1 MDEVLPIEI
10 LSQIF
15 IEAQRS
21 DLYQL
26 SKTFLYVSQSLN
38 VQINFLLKKYGPLD
52 LFSKNGLPKQFP
64 KLFENEKLVLLL
76 YKRSNYSKLPKSS
89 ITLLLEQSCKL
100 GWTDML
106 IELLKGYT
114 FANHSTA
121 KLVKQKSVYIH
132 FDNKNTNF
140 EDFTTSP
147 DQETDIKFFD
157 IKPIVNINSYDNMF
171 LWYAVRY
178 GHLHII
184 KTIYNAHKS
193 VVIKFD
199 TNQNIPR
206 SHLYKNKTFMDLERN
221 KEFCFKL
228 HNSFDFYSGRN
239 DLVQCAIQYNQ
250 LEILKYIIEFMESSS
265 TSRNINRTQSSYNLY
280 NPDEYPEEQNIQ
292 ISEINNNKYII
303 NPNYAILAIKG
314 NSIDVIKYMYDYNYI
329 DLEKNWLDFI
339 ISASEAGSLDII
351 KFLLDI
357 PKRDC
362 LLLTTE
368 NNFSF
373 IESKLLENAIKSN
386 TLEMFKFLLEFYKEK
401 LQLKSCN
408 QSVILYMN
416 SILCLNDMKNPKL
429 SEINIEHLLL
439 LSIQHENEH
448 IFEYVFEKILDK
460 NQNIVFNEQNFA
472 KRNSK
477 NCCWRNIMN
486 METLIFK
493 VLESENYNI
502 IDIITKRMT
511 RCHSA
516 ICKTTTTE
524 KSVTI
529 LFEKLLHF
537 IKKQNFNISK
547 LLINTITQMGSFTT
561 KPTCNKNYQGLDSK
575 SYKES
580 ETHSNS
586 FKDTS
591 CITQNKL
598 QNNLIL
604 LAKTIK
610 YGSFAFLLYVLET
623 IKFYPLQYHNSFK
636 MLISQFRHKSK
647 YLNKNEKLEILE
659 KIKLLGKQFDY
670 SMLDSDDFEFII
682 FEYNQ
687 FEFGKQINRNII
699 EQIPTNFSKR
709 SIRNFNYFIQKRV
722 YHSQKNNFWLLD
734 HLTKKISL
742 EKLLGIGI
750 KTKFPDPALYHI
762 SRNTAFYNNL
772 KPINSITEL
781 KNTLNLFT
789 FSSKFGVEFVCDN
802 LIDQYRDILFYQ
814 SVYGNSILNQIHG
827 ILHSGLMESL
837 KHGHIYI
844 LKEILYFMKEIE
856 NEKCAKHKKDLKTE
870 FSTTST
876 DKNTTS
882 WVCPKYNKNVLEEI
896 KNSKNIALLNAAKF
910 SRKANV
916 VKILLENGALPTY
929 KNCRAFKESI
939 LQKNYQVSKE
949 IIEFYPE
956 IVTRVDMTKLL
967 TDLCLSANPSS
978 LLPINNQIDNSI
990 DSLMNIKDIK
1000 MQRIITLLINNGGSI
1015 LTFIKCQFI
1024 AACKQGKMETIN
1036 NILLFAQRN
1045 KNFSQSKTQI
1055 QVLNNQSIN
1064 TNTFNI
1070 KKLLEFRNYSCL
1082 AYAVYLENFDLCK
1095 KILNLGADPTA
1106 NKSKSLLLA
1115 CNKGNFRIV
1124 ELLLENGACP
1134 NRNKGK
1140 AFTVSVLGGYYEI
1153 LDILV
1158 DHNKVNSFKHNISD
1172 KKLFCKYCGENNSRD
1187 PLLNYKRE
1195 LKDKS
1200 ISRCL
1205 NWTSKNGSEMQ
1216 LRYLINK
1223 MKILKVDNKT
1233 ILWATVGKNLKNLKE
1248 LVGYMASCRFN
1259 EGSVALKF
1267 AISKIEEKHN
1277 NKETKESV
1285 TEWREIFEYLTIM
1298 GATIK

>member
-386 TLEMFKFLLEFYKEK
+386 TLE
-401 LQLKSCN
+401 
-408 QSVILYMN
+408 I
-416 SILCLNDMKNPKL
+416 
-429 SEINIEHLLL
+429 
-439 LSIQHENEH
+439 
-448 IFEYVFEKILDK
+448 
-460 NQNIVFNEQNFA
+460 
-472 KRNSK
+472 
-477 NCCWRNIMN
+477 
-486 METLIFK
+486 
-493 VLESENYNI
+493 
-502 IDIITKRMT
+502 
-511 RCHSA
+511 A

-709 SIRNFNYFIQKRV
+709 SIRNFNYFIQKRVV

-1095 KILNLGADPTA
+1095 KLLNLGADPTA